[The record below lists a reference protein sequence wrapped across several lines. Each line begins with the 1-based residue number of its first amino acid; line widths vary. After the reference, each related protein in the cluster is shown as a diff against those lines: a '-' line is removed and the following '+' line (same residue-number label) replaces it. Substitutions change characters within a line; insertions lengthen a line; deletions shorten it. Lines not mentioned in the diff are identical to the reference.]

1 LNPATDPSGRGGG
14 TLARADGI
22 FAPLIVRITPMARMT
37 RPAMS
42 RPTPIGPRAG
52 SVMDPDART
61 DTGAV
66 PLAFMITSVQSPGA
80 TCHVKIAGDPCAL
93 ATQNDRVSGGVG
105 RLVPGSVSVFM
116 PPGQFT

>member
-1 LNPATDPSGRGGG
+1 V
-14 TLARADGI
+14 RADGI
-22 FAPLIVRITPMARMT
+22 FAPLMVRITPMARMT

-42 RPTPIGPRAG
+42 RPMPIGPSAG

-80 TCHVKIAGDPCAL
+80 TGHVSVAGDPCAL
-93 ATQNDRVSGGVG
+93 ATQNGRASGGVG
-105 RLVPGSVSVFM
+105 RLVPGSVCVFI